1 MVLCPELTGEN
12 IMAKVLITGATGF
25 IGNHVTRLCLEKGDD
40 VRVMV
45 MAGEDRAPLAG
56 MDVEFVEG
64 NLLDADSLAQAVKG
78 VEQLY
83 HLAALFAI
91 WTKDPDL
98 HYKVNVDGARAMM
111 QAAMAAGVEKIVFT
125 SSIAAIGI
133 VGNGGWATEDTAF
146 NSWPWASDYILSKF
160 ISHQLVKGLVSEG
173 LPVTMV
179 MPGLPFGPGDRAP
192 TPTGTMIL
200 RTLKGQMK
208 NYWDGGVCAVDVRDV
223 AAGHVLAMDKGR
235 IGQSYILANKDGNMT
250 NKKFLGMVGEIAGV
264 PNVAKNEVS
273 GQTMLRVAKM
283 AELWSKMTG
292 RPPITTYKNTL
303 YILQHGYVDPTRA
316 VQELGL
322 PQTPIE
328 TAVADSVQWFREN
341 SYA

>member
-1 MVLCPELTGEN
+1 
-12 IMAKVLITGATGF
+12 MAKVLITGSTGF
-25 IGNHVTRLCLEKGDD
+25 IGNHVTRLCLEKGDR

-45 MAGEDRAPLAG
+45 MPGEDRSPLAG

-64 NLLDADSLAQAVKG
+64 NLLDADSLARAVQG
-78 VEQLY
+78 VDQLY

-98 HYKVNVDGARAMM
+98 HYKINVDGARAMM

-133 VGNGGWATEDTAF
+133 VGDGGWATEDTAF

-200 RTLKGQMK
+200 RTLRGQMK

-223 AAGHVLAMDKGR
+223 AAGHVLAMEKGR

-250 NKKFLGMVGEIAGV
+250 NKAFLGLVGDVAGV
-264 PNVAKNEVS
+264 ADVAKNEVA
-273 GQTMLRVAKM
+273 GKTMLRVAKM
-283 AELWSKMTG
+283 AELWSKLSG
-292 RPPITTYKNTL
+292 RPPMTTYKNTL
-303 YILQHGYVDPTRA
+303 YVLQHGYVDPSKA

-328 TAVADSVQWFREN
+328 TAVTDSVQWFREN
-341 SYA
+341 DYV

>member
-1 MVLCPELTGEN
+1 
-12 IMAKVLITGATGF
+12 MARVLITGATGF

-45 MAGEDRAPLAG
+45 MPGEDRTPLAG

-64 NLLDADSLAQAVKG
+64 NLLDADSLVQAVQG

-111 QAAMAAGVEKIVFT
+111 QAAMVGGVEKIVFT

-133 VGNGGWATEDTAF
+133 VGNGGWATEETAF

-223 AAGHVLAMDKGR
+223 AAGHVLAMEKGR

-264 PNVAKNEVS
+264 PDVAKNEVS
-273 GQTMLRVAKM
+273 GKTMLRVAKM
-283 AELWSKMTG
+283 AELWSKLTG

-303 YILQHGYVDPTRA
+303 YVLQHGYVDPTRA

-328 TAVADSVQWFREN
+328 TAVADSVQWFRDN
-341 SYA
+341 GYA

>member
-1 MVLCPELTGEN
+1 
-12 IMAKVLITGATGF
+12 MANVLITGSTGF
-25 IGNHVTRLCLEKGDD
+25 IGNHVTRLCLEKGDR

-45 MAGEDRAPLAG
+45 MPGEDRSPLAG

-64 NLLDADSLAQAVKG
+64 NLLDAESLTRAVQG
-78 VEQLY
+78 MDQLY

-98 HYKVNVDGARAMM
+98 HYKINVDGARAMM
-111 QAAMAAGVEKIVFT
+111 QAARAAGVEKIVFT

-160 ISHQLVKGLVSEG
+160 ISHQLVKGMVSDG

-200 RTLKGQMK
+200 RTLRGQMK

-223 AAGHVLAMDKGR
+223 AAGHVLAMEKGR

-250 NKKFLGMVGEIAGV
+250 NKAFLGLVGDVAGV
-264 PNVAKNEVS
+264 ADVAKNEVA
-273 GQTMLRVAKM
+273 GKTMLRVAKM
-283 AELWSKMTG
+283 AELWSKLSG
-292 RPPITTYKNTL
+292 RAPMTTYKNTL
-303 YILQHGYVDPTRA
+303 YVLQHGYVDPSKA

-328 TAVADSVQWFREN
+328 TAVTDSVQWFREHN
-341 SYA
+341 YV